1 MLKYI
6 YIFKLTY
13 IMCIYTHTHIYIHTY
28 MYMPVYIYGSCVG
41 ESLFPT
47 ILPNFDYFY
56 NFAHLVAMRG
66 YAI

>member
-1 MLKYI
+1 
-6 YIFKLTY
+6 
-13 IMCIYTHTHIYIHTY
+13 